1 MRYQNIFT
9 NENLLLIIFPIIAF
23 IIALIP
29 TLKFQ
34 QPLSWDIYYHVHL
47 AKLYLDQW
55 FTLGDHLTYAP
66 FGRPIFYPPFFHY
79 ILAIFSQILKMD
91 PFQVSRF
98 LQPVFSFSFVFSFIF
113 VTKKLYNLRVALISG
128 GFLFFT
134 NVFHRSMLPIPET
147 LALIFFPLSIYFLF
161 IAFEGKGLKY
171 AFISG
176 IISGVM
182 FLTHALTALLLL
194 GVVLIFT
201 FSLKLRNDNVEFKSL
216 WVFLG
221 VTFLCASL
229 WWGPLIFQNGY
240 VFNNPVTAFFG
251 LTWYI
256 KTIFKVWGVPGTVFA
271 FLWAVVSI
279 KNGMEKKSIGKIFKE
294 LSRNDLLLVIWLT
307 FILIITSAYLIGIPI
322 LIDRIFN
329 FAVFPVVIMASFGL
343 EYVRSINSEKS
354 IYYNNLYRILVVVL
368 IFGGVSQGFLY
379 AHSVEPLVNNSQI
392 DVAQWFAE
400 NGDKKRVVMS
410 LSEGIDPVIV
420 SVSRQPV
427 STGGYHPGMVK
438 VLNREMYYSGNY
450 TREDLIRD
458 NIGYLV
464 ETSDMVNPNYFKLVY
479 QNKDYKVWRVEI

>member
-1 MRYQNIFT
+1 M
-9 NENLLLIIFPIIAF
+9 
-23 IIALIP
+23 
-29 TLKFQ
+29 
-34 QPLSWDIYYHVHL
+34 V
-47 AKLYLDQW
+47 
-55 FTLGDHLTYAP
+55 
-66 FGRPIFYPPFFHY
+66 
-79 ILAIFSQILKMD
+79 
-91 PFQVSRF
+91 
-98 LQPVFSFSFVFSFIF
+98 
-113 VTKKLYNLRVALISG
+113 
-128 GFLFFT
+128 
-134 NVFHRSMLPIPET
+134 
-147 LALIFFPLSIYFLF
+147 
-161 IAFEGKGLKY
+161 
-171 AFISG
+171 
-176 IISGVM
+176 
-182 FLTHALTALLLL
+182 
-194 GVVLIFT
+194 
-201 FSLKLRNDNVEFKSL
+201 
-216 WVFLG
+216 
-221 VTFLCASL
+221 
-229 WWGPLIFQNGY
+229 GPLIFQNGY

-256 KTIFKVWGVPGTVFA
+256 KTIFKVWGGPGTVFA